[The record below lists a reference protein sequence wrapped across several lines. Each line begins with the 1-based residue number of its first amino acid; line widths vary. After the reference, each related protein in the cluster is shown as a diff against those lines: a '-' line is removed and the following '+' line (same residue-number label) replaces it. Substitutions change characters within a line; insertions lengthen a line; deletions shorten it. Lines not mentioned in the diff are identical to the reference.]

1 MILYS
6 TPHKK
11 THDLLTLMAMFWVF
25 KASIFGDVTKVL
37 NLSSG
42 QDLKASQTFKRKVAT
57 TRLDISR

>member
-6 TPHKK
+6 TPPKK

-37 NLSSG
+37 NLSLG
-42 QDLKASQTFKRKVAT
+42 QDLKASQTFF
-57 TRLDISR
+57 